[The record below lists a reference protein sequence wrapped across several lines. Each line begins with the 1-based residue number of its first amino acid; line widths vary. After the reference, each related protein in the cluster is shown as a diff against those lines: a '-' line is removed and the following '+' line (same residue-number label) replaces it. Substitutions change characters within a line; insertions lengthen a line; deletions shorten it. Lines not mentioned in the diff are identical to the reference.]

1 MLLVLLP
8 AVLGLDRYV
17 MTDDSMDG
25 SLGRGSVAL
34 ARDVPPSDLR
44 VGDVVTFLPP
54 GATQDDQ
61 RVTHRIVAIE
71 SGVATTQGDDASRP
85 DPWSLPL
92 TDATYARVWVSVP
105 WIGYPFVIDGGWV
118 LLAAGRRCRAHP
130 GRRGR
135 ALVAP
140 EGGRDRLGRSCRW
153 AERPDHRSERCAPAH
168 HTAAYHR
175 DMPQRVLVVED
186 EEDIAF
192 PLVRT
197 LEREG
202 YDVHWVDSG
211 QKALDDV
218 AAHHADVVILD
229 LGLPDMDGLEVCR
242 KARDNG
248 YDGAIMIVTAR
259 AGELDRVVGLDY
271 GADDYMAKPFGLAEL
286 QARVRALLRRTTAAA
301 AAAADGV
308 DGGLRIDVAARRVF
322 SGDDEVPLTGKEFEV
337 LNVLVANKDKVVS
350 RTRLMADVWDENWYG
365 STKTLDVTIGRLR
378 QKLESVGVQEKVVAV
393 RGVGFRL
400 EGTPSD

>member
-1 MLLVLLP
+1 
-8 AVLGLDRYV
+8 
-17 MTDDSMDG
+17 
-25 SLGRGSVAL
+25 
-34 ARDVPPSDLR
+34 
-44 VGDVVTFLPP
+44 
-54 GATQDDQ
+54 
-61 RVTHRIVAIE
+61 
-71 SGVATTQGDDASRP
+71 
-85 DPWSLPL
+85 
-92 TDATYARVWVSVP
+92 
-105 WIGYPFVIDGGWV
+105 
-118 LLAAGRRCRAHP
+118 
-130 GRRGR
+130 
-135 ALVAP
+135 
-140 EGGRDRLGRSCRW
+140 
-153 AERPDHRSERCAPAH
+153 
-168 HTAAYHR
+168 
-175 DMPQRVLVVED
+175 MPQRVLVVED

-202 YDVHWVDSG
+202 YDVFWVDSG
-211 QKALDDV
+211 QKALDDLV
-218 AAHHADVVILD
+218 MRHADVVILD

-242 KARDNG
+242 KARDHG

-286 QARVRALLRRTTAAA
+286 QARVRALLRRTNNAAS
-301 AAAADGV
+301 AADNGS

-400 EGTPSD
+400 EGNPSD

>member
-1 MLLVLLP
+1 M
-8 AVLGLDRYV
+8 A
-17 MTDDSMDG
+17 
-25 SLGRGSVAL
+25 
-34 ARDVPPSDLR
+34 
-44 VGDVVTFLPP
+44 
-54 GATQDDQ
+54 
-61 RVTHRIVAIE
+61 
-71 SGVATTQGDDASRP
+71 
-85 DPWSLPL
+85 
-92 TDATYARVWVSVP
+92 
-105 WIGYPFVIDGGWV
+105 
-118 LLAAGRRCRAHP
+118 
-130 GRRGR
+130 
-135 ALVAP
+135 
-140 EGGRDRLGRSCRW
+140 
-153 AERPDHRSERCAPAH
+153 
-168 HTAAYHR
+168 
-175 DMPQRVLVVED
+175 QRVLVVED

-211 QKALDDV
+211 QKALDDLSSR
-218 AAHHADVVILD
+218 HADVVILD

-286 QARVRALLRRTTAAA
+286 QARVRALLRRTNSGGSSQ
-301 AAAADGV
+301 DQS
-308 DGGLRIDVAARRVF
+308 DSGGLRIDVAARRVF
-322 SGDDEVPLTGKEFEV
+322 SGNDEVPLTGKEFEV

-378 QKLESVGVQEKVVAV
+378 QKLESVGVREKVVAV

-400 EGTPSD
+400 EGSPGD